1 MKSMLFMTVHYTI
14 YDYNGDLA
22 YSGAKVVDI
31 NYMKFHPTD
40 VDDYFVSSFSGSLVT
55 NIPQFDYQ
63 GLYTISIDSVTLDA
77 VAVDVKSLL
86 DGEELNPYYQFVN
99 NNTKIVIQHDTVEN
113 VTDENFIKAVMLAEC
128 KVNKSFTFQAN
139 VTTRLKI
146 AYKTYISDLT
156 AVPNTFNIWD
166 ALTNPSKKTIEQLI
180 DEIELL
186 KEELNTLKTFVDE
199 NCVIKVEGKDL
210 STNDYDDEA
219 KAKVDAIQN
228 VIVVKSDK
236 SEFPETGDIGT
247 AYLCHDGLY
256 MWDGNDYVKIN

>member
-1 MKSMLFMTVHYTI
+1 
-14 YDYNGDLA
+14 
-22 YSGAKVVDI
+22 
-31 NYMKFHPTD
+31 
-40 VDDYFVSSFSGSLVT
+40 
-55 NIPQFDYQ
+55 
-63 GLYTISIDSVTLDA
+63 
-77 VAVDVKSLL
+77 
-86 DGEELNPYYQFVN
+86 
-99 NNTKIVIQHDTVEN
+99 
-113 VTDENFIKAVMLAEC
+113 MLAEC

-166 ALTNPSKKTIEQLI
+166 ALTNPSKKTVEQLI

-210 STNDYDDEA
+210 STNDYTDEA
-219 KAKVDAIQN
+219 KTKVDAIQN

-236 SEFPETGDIGT
+236 SEFPETGDTNTVYICPTGVFMWNPNES
-247 AYLCHDGLY
+247 AYYEIPKTEAVSEGLT
-256 MWDGNDYVKIN
+256 DEPTKDNTGETTDPSESDTPQK